1 MKRVLLITLYCLVSA
16 LTYSQNV
23 EVACGGLSGI
33 RQGVTA
39 ATGLDAVYVVYQ
51 ANDSKVDIRYLQ
63 DDGASIIWYRIDK
76 NGNKSIIPG
85 ATSAYLSGV
94 EGDCG
99 YVYQQGNKTGAI
111 WIVNYLNYSLAGI
124 DMTVERDEYDE
135 CNSVRLILNGT
146 VEKLPYYTI
155 AGKQM
160 FLPEEFYITY
170 YTLEWDKDIADFKE
184 VLMEEK
190 VTDSNYLSVQAPT
203 CNTEFV
209 LTDKYLKEWGMES
222 SVKSE
227 EYISVT
233 PICGAVVEQHT
244 RDYKNEWDREQPS
257 DGSFGGSAP
266 VDMTFKAYY
275 NDVVTHSD
283 WQFSKDKDFN
293 VIDAHYY
300 NADDFQYTFNQEGT
314 TYVRLMVS
322 TGTCQDST
330 EVYTVTVGE
339 SRLEAPNIFS
349 PGTTP
354 GVNDEWKVA
363 YKSIIS
369 FKCWIFNRW
378 GVQMFHFEDPAIGW
392 DGKYKGKLVD
402 PGVYFYVIEAKGADG
417 KSHNLKG
424 HINIIRSKN

>member
-16 LTYSQNV
+16 LIYSQNV

-63 DDGASIIWYRIDK
+63 DDGSSIIWYRIDK
-76 NGNKSIIPG
+76 NGNKSIISG

-111 WIVNYLNYSLAGI
+111 WIINYLNYSLAGI
-124 DMTVERDEYDE
+124 GMTVERDEYDE

-155 AGKQM
+155 AGEQM

-170 YTLEWDKDIADFKE
+170 YTLEWDKDNADFKK
-184 VLMEEK
+184 VQIEEK
-190 VTDSNYLSVQAPT
+190 ATDSNRLSVQAPT
-203 CNTEFV
+203 CDTEFM
-209 LTDKYLKEWGMES
+209 LTDKYLKEWGMEP
-222 SVKSE
+222 SVRSE

-233 PICGAVVEQHT
+233 PICGAIVEQHT

-330 EVYTVTVGE
+330 EVYTITVGE

-363 YKSIIS
+363 YKSIVS
-369 FKCWIFNRW
+369 FKCWIFND
-378 GVQMFHFEDPAIGW
+378 FHGTPF
-392 DGKYKGKLVD
+392 L
-402 PGVYFYVIEAKGADG
+402 
-417 KSHNLKG
+417 
-424 HINIIRSKN
+424 